1 MLNNSWILAGWLE
14 AGLGWLGS
22 RRLTAG
28 PQMTGL
34 LMAGPQMAGP
44 LMAGLQMAGLLMSG
58 PQMDDG

>member
-1 MLNNSWILAGWLE
+1 LNLTREKKKIKRMLDNSWILAGWLE

-22 RRLTAG
+22 RRLMAG

-44 LMAGLQMAGLLMSG
+44 LLAG
-58 PQMDDG
+58 P